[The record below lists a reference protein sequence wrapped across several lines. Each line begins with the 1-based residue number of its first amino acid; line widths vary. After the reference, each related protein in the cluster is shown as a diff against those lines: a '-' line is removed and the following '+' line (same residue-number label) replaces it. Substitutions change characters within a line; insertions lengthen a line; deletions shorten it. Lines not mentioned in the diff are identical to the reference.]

1 MGMKRMRLVD
11 RLIFERD
18 RHIDHAL
25 FYWTQIQL
33 SYNSNHMEGSTLTPA
48 QTAQIYETGRFLAD
62 KPGEQLNIDDAIETA
77 NHFDAFNFMLDHAD
91 EPVDKELVCSLHAT
105 LKRGTKQSK
114 VLDMNMGEYKR
125 QDNEIMQVL
134 GVSAAAT
141 APAAAV
147 PALMEQVFAECASLN
162 DDHLLLAQAH
172 WMFEKVH
179 PFSDGNGRVG
189 RLVLFKECLRL
200 NTVPPIIRDEHHNL
214 YTSALDQYPQEPGWL
229 VDLMASERDAYRD
242 GFMSKMAPGEIDYT
256 YHDSWNAAEH
266 EDDLARA
273 AGFRATIARLARQAH
288 SGRH

>member
-1 MGMKRMRLVD
+1 MGVKRMRLVD

-48 QTAQIYETGRFLAD
+48 QTAQIYETGRFLAN
-62 KPGEQLNIDDAIETA
+62 KTGEQLNIDDAIETA
-77 NHFDAFNFMLDHAD
+77 NHFDAFNFILDHAD
-91 EPVDKELVCSLHAT
+91 KPVDNDLVCSLHAI
-105 LKRGTKQSK
+105 LKGGTMQSK
-114 VLDMNMGEYKR
+114 VPDMNIGEYKQR
-125 QDNEIMQVL
+125 DNEIVQVL
-134 GVSAAAT
+134 GMSTAAT
-141 APAAAV
+141 APASAV
-147 PALMEQVFAECASLN
+147 PALMEQVFAECANLS
-162 DDHLLLAQAH
+162 DDQLLLAQAH

-242 GFMSKMAPGEIDYT
+242 GFMTKMAAGQIDYT
-256 YHDSWNAAEH
+256 YRESWSAGEH
-266 EDDLARA
+266 QNDLARA
-273 AGFRATIARLARQAH
+273 TAFKAKWST
-288 SGRH
+288 RH